1 MCKIGIYLVCDYPNS
16 EQFLDAVSICEKYG
30 MDFLEI
36 GFPFSDP
43 VADGPVIE
51 KAASDVLRR
60 ENSSDF
66 LQNLKKARDIFSKKL
81 YVMTYSNVIFGY
93 GIKEFAKK
101 AKFINGIII
110 ADLPFIESK
119 RFAII
124 FDKYK
129 INTIRFVTPE
139 TDFSHIDKIKQASK
153 DFIYFVSTRG
163 ITGGKFSM
171 DTETLKKL
179 EYTKK
184 GFGYDVILGFGI
196 KDSNDIKT
204 ACRYAN
210 GVVIGT
216 RAVEALEQNNFEEFI
231 SSLRQ

>member
-16 EQFLDAVSICEKYG
+16 EKFLDAVAVCEKYG
-30 MDFLEI
+30 IDFLEI

-51 KAASDVLRR
+51 KAVLDVLKR
-60 ENSSDF
+60 ENSNDF
-66 LQNLKKARDIFSKKL
+66 LQSLKKARDIFSKKL

-93 GIKEFAKK
+93 GTEEFAKK
-101 AKFINGIII
+101 SEFIDGIII
-110 ADLPFIESK
+110 ADLPFIESE
-119 RFAII
+119 RFAKI

-139 TDFSHIDKIKQASK
+139 TDFSDIDKIKRAAK

-163 ITGGKFSM
+163 TTGGKFSI
-171 DTETLKKL
+171 DAETLQKI
-179 EYTKK
+179 EYTKNE
-184 GFGYDVILGFGI
+184 FDHDVILGFGI
-196 KDSNDIKT
+196 KNSNDIKT
-204 ACRYAN
+204 ACRYAD

-216 RAVEALEQNNFEEFI
+216 KAVEALEQNGFERFI
-231 SSLRQ
+231 SSLKQ

>member
-16 EQFLDAVSICEKYG
+16 EKFLDAVTVCEKYG

-51 KAASDVLRR
+51 KAALDVLKR
-60 ENSSDF
+60 ENSNDF
-66 LQNLKKARDIFSKKL
+66 LQSLEKARNIFSKKL

-93 GIKEFAKK
+93 GTEKFAKK
-101 AKFINGIII
+101 TEFINGIII
-110 ADLPFIESK
+110 ADLPFIESE

-124 FDKYK
+124 FDKYET
-129 INTIRFVTPE
+129 NTIRFVTPE
-139 TDFSHIDKIKQASK
+139 TDFSDIDEIKQSSK

-171 DTETLKKL
+171 DTETLKKI

-184 GFGYDVILGFGI
+184 GFDYDVILGFGI
-196 KDSNDIKT
+196 KNSNDIKT
-204 ACRYAN
+204 ACLYSD

-216 RAVEALEQNNFEEFI
+216 KAVEALEQNNFEQFI
-231 SSLRQ
+231 GSLKQ